1 MDLDNVMKYQKTKS
15 IYIVF
20 FRILAHYFNIGKRP
34 KIWSTKPTLAGQLR
48 PYLVAFGWLKYA
60 RKLGLK

>member
-20 FRILAHYFNIGKRP
+20 SRILAHNFNIGKRP
-34 KIWSTKPTLAGQLR
+34 KIMVKEATLAGQLR
-48 PYLVAFGWLKYA
+48 PYLVAFGWLKHA